1 MGDKSTTQHDKDE
14 PIDANTV
21 DNTSAILNTLPDHS
35 RGAKLSDFT
44 KPNDEFPD
52 GLSPA
57 EQKLLHACT
66 RGEECII
73 GDGARPTSATRENK
87 IRASFLRYLIL
98 GGCDNVP
105 IHQKGIQLIGAF
117 VDCSTHKLDLHSA
130 VIRQDIGIGNC
141 KIDGSIILFDA
152 ICKTLNLQNSSIKG
166 LIADRLQAEG
176 SVFLRDGFSA
186 SGAVQLNSTK
196 INGELNCSGS
206 KFNGVPNSLSC
217 DGAEIGGCVFLSK
230 GFTASSVV
238 RLLGTKIKGDLI
250 CSNGSFLNQIILQNA
265 FVGGNVWFNENFQ
278 IKGTVSIPNTEIEGN
293 IFCSGATFHNKER
306 AILANKATIK
316 GNVILGICNSAG
328 GFAFQGAEIGGDFS
342 ASGSTISAK
351 KSIEFRNA
359 NIAGTLHWRDVEHAP
374 GMLDLGGA
382 TVKTLNMDQE
392 SWQKPASIKLNNF
405 TYQGFSDLEEGANS
419 EYWKKF
425 LKQQPKADLTN
436 KFRPKPFE
444 HLANILQ
451 GIGLDEEAKNIRIER
466 QKRQTDFMKNY
477 DPDRFYE
484 DNQGKQH
491 LKIMHYLTW
500 FWRKFV
506 MGIFIDYGFRPGKAA
521 LFLFGLIAFGT
532 LVYWQAANKGIMTP
546 THPLIFKE
554 ATNSGF
560 IPEKCAD
567 NWVYFPKEIA
577 DICADAMPSEYSE
590 FQSFIYAADV
600 ALPIVNFR
608 MENDWAPRVVDVN
621 GKRDLL
627 GWWVRTFEWFSI
639 FAGWMLSLLIVS
651 ALGGIIRR

>member
-1 MGDKSTTQHDKDE
+1 MGDKSTIQQSKNE
-14 PIDANTV
+14 LLDANTV
-21 DNTSAILNTLPDHS
+21 KNTKAVLNTLPDHS

-73 GDGARPTSATRENK
+73 GNGTRPTSATHENK

-98 GGCDNVP
+98 GGCGHVP
-105 IHQKGIQLIGAF
+105 IHQRGIRLIGAF
-117 VDCSTHKLDLHSA
+117 INCRNGFLDLQSTY
-130 VIRQDIGIGNC
+130 IKQDI
-141 KIDGSIILFDA
+141 A
-152 ICKTLNLQNSSIKG
+152 IVNS
-166 LIADRLQAEG
+166 
-176 SVFLRDGFSA
+176 
-186 SGAVQLNSTK
+186 K
-196 INGELNCSGS
+196 INGSIYLIGTTCQTFNIQGS
-206 KFNGVPNSLSC
+206 SIHKLMGDRLFVKGGLYLRSDFLAKDIIRLV
-217 DGAEIGGCVFLSK
+217 GATIQGPF
-230 GFTASSVV
+230 
-238 RLLGTKIKGDLI
+238 D
-250 CSNGSFLNQIILQNA
+250 CSNGRLEGLQISLAMDGAIINGDLSLSYKFVALGDIRLINTTIKRQLSCRDGLFHANINAQNA
-265 FVGGNVWFNENFQ
+265 FIYRNVWLDNNFQ
-278 IKGTVSIPNTEIEGN
+278 IIGTVDFRNVQIEGN
-293 IFCSGATFHNKER
+293 IECARATFHNRER

-316 GNVILGICNSAG
+316 GNITLGDCNSAG
-328 GFAFQGAEIGGDFS
+328 GFAFQGAQIGGDFS
-342 ASGSTISAK
+342 ASKATISAK

-359 NIAGTLHWRDVEHAP
+359 TIAGTLHWRDIDHAP

-382 TVKTLNMDQE
+382 TVKTLNMDE
-392 SWQKPASIKLNNF
+392 KSWQKPESIKLNNF
-405 TYQGFSDLEEGANS
+405 SYQGFSDLEKGANS
-419 EYWKKF
+419 HYWKKF
-425 LKQQPKADLTN
+425 LEQQPKADLTN

-466 QKRQTDFMKNY
+466 QKRQTQFMADH

-484 DNQGKQH
+484 DNQGNQH
-491 LKIMHYLTW
+491 IKIMHYLTW

-532 LVYWQAANKGIMTP
+532 LVYWHAANKGIMTP
-546 THPLIFKE
+546 THPLIYKE
-554 ATNSGF
+554 ATNGGF

-567 NWVYFPKEIA
+567 NWVYFPKDIEQ
-577 DICADAMPSEYSE
+577 ICADAMPSEYSE

-608 MENDWAPRVVDVN
+608 MEGDWSPRVVDVK
-621 GKRDLL
+621 GQRDLL